1 MEVQVSLGIA
11 EGVSEDLLRSAICL
25 VMDKNGITGGEIS
38 LALLGDQA
46 IRELNRIYLGQDRP
60 TDVIAFALHEEGE
73 SVLGD
78 VYIGYEQA
86 MYQAGEMDIPLT
98 EEIVR
103 LVIHG
108 TLHVLGHEHP
118 DTEVISLNS
127 EMFQL
132 QEEFLQELLDEAS

>member
-11 EGVSEDLLRSAICL
+11 EGVSKDLLRSVICL
-25 VMDKNGITGGEIS
+25 VMNNNGITDGEVS
-38 LALLGDQA
+38 LALLGDQE

-86 MYQAGEMDIPLT
+86 ICQAGEMDIPLI

-108 TLHVLGHEHP
+108 TLHVLGHDHP
-118 DTEVISLNS
+118 DTEASLNS

-132 QEEFLQELLDEAS
+132 QEKFLHELLDEVP

>member
-1 MEVQVSLGIA
+1 MEVQVSLGIS
-11 EGVSEDLLRSAICL
+11 EGVSEELIRSAIYL

-38 LALLGDQA
+38 IALLGDQE
-46 IRELNRIYLGQDRP
+46 IRDLNRIYLGQDRT
-60 TDVIAFALHEEGE
+60 TDVIAFALYEEGE

-78 VYIGYEQA
+78 IYIGYQQA
-86 MYQAGEMDIPLT
+86 IYQAGEMDIPLI

-108 TLHVLGHEHP
+108 TLHVLGHDHP
-118 DTEVISLNS
+118 DADANFNS

-132 QEEFLQELLDEAS
+132 QEEFLHELLDEAS